1 VKEKRSA
8 VRYLLRVVILG
19 TIVGIV
25 MFLLYLGIAILQG

>member
-1 VKEKRSA
+1 MKEKRSV
-8 VRYLLRVVILG
+8 VRYLFRVLLLG